1 MKGNQEIVKGKD
13 GPVVGIGEGG
23 GFRCSACGRAYLKL
37 GYLHRHYESSNC
49 KADSAS
55 AVINV
60 M

>member
-1 MKGNQEIVKGKD
+1 MKGNEEIVQGKD

-23 GFRCSACGRAYLKL
+23 FRCSACGKVYLKL